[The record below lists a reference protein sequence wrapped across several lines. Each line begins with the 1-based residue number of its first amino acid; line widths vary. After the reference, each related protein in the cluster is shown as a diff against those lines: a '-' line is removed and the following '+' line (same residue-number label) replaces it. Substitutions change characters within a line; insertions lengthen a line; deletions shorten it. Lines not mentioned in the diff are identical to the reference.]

1 MQSPAWRRNVL
12 AWLRQGVEGESGLQP
27 GASPRSWRGAAP
39 QPARSAGASEGLE
52 TLTLLRDLAALS
64 AQVLADARE
73 DADVF
78 QQGSGGSPQQR
89 QP

>member
-1 MQSPAWRRNVL
+1 MVLNVL
-12 AWLRQGVEGESGLQP
+12 MRLRQGVEGESGLQA
-27 GASPRSWRGAAP
+27 GAPPRGWRGAAA
-39 QPARSAGASEGLE
+39 QPARGAGAAEGLE

-78 QQGSGGSPQQR
+78 QQGSGGSALQR

>member
-1 MQSPAWRRNVL
+1 MLTQL
-12 AWLRQGVEGESGLQP
+12 QQGVEGESGLQP
-27 GASPRSWRGAAP
+27 GASPRGWRGAAP
-39 QPARSAGASEGLE
+39 QPARGAGASEGLE

-73 DADVF
+73 DADLF
-78 QQGSGGSPQQR
+78 QEGSSGHPLQR